1 MRDLRA
7 LTWLTSSLVRR
18 LLREPQVVRSL
29 LWPIALGPI
38 TLVTTVLVWVWI
50 EGDWPVAVDTST
62 PAAIVRVL
70 EDEGIVVSR
79 VEDARTAVASGRYN
93 LGTDGHTVFAGGDR
107 GRTLELERV
116 LREHAGAPWMAAEPI
131 PPRYDPEQGGRVT
144 GVLGFLFVLF
154 GVVFGAG
161 MVARDRDDGTLEVE
175 LALGVRRWVHG
186 TARWIAGTFVLTLHF
201 VLAIAVIDALMGIQ
215 QPVLLAANGTA
226 ACGTAVAIGLLVI
239 GRGGLKTG
247 FSGPL
252 AGGIALAT
260 GLAAVGLVQP
270 PGASGLPIAS
280 LLVPGAGLV
289 ALLVSFAI
297 AALSVATF
305 TYRSARS

>member
-18 LLREPQVVRSL
+18 LLREPQIVRSL

-38 TLVTTVLVWVWI
+38 TLVLTVLVWVWI
-50 EGDWPVAVDTST
+50 EGDWPVAVDPST
-62 PAAIVRVL
+62 PIEVVQTLRS
-70 EDEGIVVSR
+70 EGIVISP
-79 VEDARTAVASGRYN
+79 VEDAREAVASGRYN
-93 LGTDGHTVFAGGDR
+93 LGTDGHTVFAAADR

-116 LREHAGAPWMAAEPI
+116 LRKRVDAPWMAAEPV
-131 PPRYDPEQGGRVT
+131 PPRYDPEQGAKVT

-186 TARWIAGTFVLTLHF
+186 TARWLAGTGVLALHF
-201 VLAIAVIDALMGIQ
+201 VLAVAVLDALMGIQ
-215 QPVLLAANGTA
+215 QPLRLVANGTA

-239 GRGGLKTG
+239 GRGGLKSG

-252 AGGIALAT
+252 AAGISLAT
-260 GLAAVGLVQP
+260 GLAAVGIVQP
-270 PGASGLPIAS
+270 PGAAGIPIAS
-280 LLVPGAGLV
+280 LLSPGAGPGALAASLLV
-289 ALLVSFAI
+289 ATVAI
-297 AALSVATF
+297 TVF
-305 TYRSARS
+305 TLRSARS